1 MVVTGIHCLKLLETM
16 NKDEEW
22 CHYSG
27 MPSPKQFEKS
37 SIYQCQM
44 CNGPITAEEYYY
56 CDICPNCLDGE

>member
-1 MVVTGIHCLKLLETM
+1 M
-16 NKDEEW
+16 NRDDEW

-27 MPSPKQFEKS
+27 MPSPKQFEKA

-56 CDICPNCLDGE
+56 CDICPKCLDNE